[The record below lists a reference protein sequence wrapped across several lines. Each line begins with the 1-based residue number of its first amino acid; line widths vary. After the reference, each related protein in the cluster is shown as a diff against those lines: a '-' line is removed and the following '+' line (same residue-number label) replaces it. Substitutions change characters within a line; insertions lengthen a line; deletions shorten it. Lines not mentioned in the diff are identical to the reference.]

1 MINTYIGKTLYAIAT
16 VTLGFGAIS
25 CEKEEEKND
34 NVNTQVNLEQL
45 RNTVIASQWQ
55 ISQFTQNGA
64 DETANYSAYRLEFA
78 DDDIVTISNDTLS
91 STGFWDLDRNENGV
105 NFQLNF
111 NNQPDFEEFQQDW
124 ELIDYSSTLVELKKE
139 DSIAIDYFTLDKF
152 Q

>member
-1 MINTYIGKTLYAIAT
+1 MINTYIGKTLYAIGM

-111 NNQPDFEEFQQDW
+111 NNQPDFEEFQQNW
-124 ELIDYSSTLVELKKE
+124 KLVDYSSTLVELKKE